1 MCLHVVFFFKQ
12 KTAYEM
18 RISDWSSDV
27 CSSDLIVDPAQL
39 DRQLHD
45 WNDTARPRSLRDTV
59 QGRFEEMRHR
69 SPDALAVV
77 DATKSFTYAEL
88 DRRAARLASR
98 LRAAGVVAGDVVEV
112 AMERSAGAV
121 VAVLATAQAG
131 CGDLALGVSLPE
143 ETRPLHL
150 S

>member
-1 MCLHVVFFFKQ
+1 ML
-12 KTAYEM
+12 
-18 RISDWSSDV
+18 ISDWSTYF
-27 CSSDLIVDPAQL
+27 CSSDLIAGLLSNLDGALDAIDIVDPAQL

-98 LRAAGVVAGDVVEV
+98 LRAEGVVAGDVVRSE
-112 AMERSAGAV
+112 ERRVGKE
-121 VAVLATAQAG
+121 
-131 CGDLALGVSLPE
+131 GVSTCRSRGGPD
-143 ETRPLHL
+143 H
-150 S
+150 